1 MASPTE
7 PLAFK
12 APYAILNLD
21 LMTVLIDAV
30 KNTPK
35 GQALI
40 SNCNAWIDAVHARTP
55 RPLTILSTLAITPGQ
70 PEVTPDSPFARLLE
84 PFGDFARGSLA
95 VQISKHFKV
104 DKAGGDIVVEK
115 TRWSAMEGNA
125 LEQILR
131 ASGIKTV
138 IIVRIEHTLSHHP
151 ASMRTEA
158 NWCLQSGLTLTGVV
172 MATVYR
178 LFDLDYDVYVI
189 RDNVLDIPVDDTEP
203 VSRVILDGVL
213 PKMGFSAISLEEAL
227 QASERS

>member
-7 PLAFK
+7 HLTFK
-12 APYAILNLD
+12 GPYAILNLD

-30 KNTPK
+30 KDTPK
-35 GQALI
+35 GQAFI

-55 RPLTILSTLAITPGQ
+55 RPLTIFSTLAFTPGQ
-70 PEVTPDSPFARLLE
+70 PEVTPESPFARLIE

-95 VQISKHFKV
+95 VKISKHFTV
-104 DKAGGDIVVEK
+104 DEAGGDIVVEK

-131 ASGIKTV
+131 AKGVKTV
-138 IIVRIEHTLSHHP
+138 II
-151 ASMRTEA
+151 
-158 NWCLQSGLTLTGVV
+158 SGLTLTGVV

-189 RDNVLDIPVDDTEP
+189 RDNVLDIPVEDTDS
-203 VSRVILDGVL
+203 VSRVMLDSVL
-213 PKMGFSAISLEEAL
+213 PKMGLRAISLEEAL
-227 QASERS
+227 QALDWS

>member
-138 IIVRIEHTLSHHP
+138 II
-151 ASMRTEA
+151 
-158 NWCLQSGLTLTGVV
+158 SGLTLTGVV

-203 VSRVILDGVL
+203 VSRVMLDGVL

-227 QASERS
+227 QALERSRSFSGEFNVYYIYVQL